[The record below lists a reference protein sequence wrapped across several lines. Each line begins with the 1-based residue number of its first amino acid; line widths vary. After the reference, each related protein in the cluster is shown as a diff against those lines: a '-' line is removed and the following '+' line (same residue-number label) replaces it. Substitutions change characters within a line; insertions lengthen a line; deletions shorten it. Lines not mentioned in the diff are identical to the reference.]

1 MRLHVGRRTV
11 EELEALHRTAS
22 AADLTYMHV
31 GSSLRSDP
39 RPGGQLRR
47 CTEHLG
53 TGDPTF
59 RAGCDGLRRW
69 AAQTAF
75 GARVHPSDAPIQ
87 TGTTLLVMVSLGP
100 FEVVAPNRIVEVV
113 DKRGAF
119 GFAYGT
125 LPGHPE
131 TGEESFVVRMD
142 DTGSVSASVTID
154 AEPATWLIGLAD
166 PIVRAVQELA
176 VRRYLA
182 GIRHAARAGE
192 QM

>member
-1 MRLHVGRRTV
+1 M
-11 EELEALHRTAS
+11 
-22 AADLTYMHV
+22 
-31 GSSLRSDP
+31 
-39 RPGGQLRR
+39 
-47 CTEHLG
+47 
-53 TGDPTF
+53 
-59 RAGCDGLRRW
+59 
-69 AAQTAF
+69 
-75 GARVHPSDAPIQ
+75 
-87 TGTTLLVMVSLGP
+87 
-100 FEVVAPNRIVEVV
+100 V
-113 DKRGAF
+113 DKRCAF
-119 GFAYGT
+119 GLAYGT